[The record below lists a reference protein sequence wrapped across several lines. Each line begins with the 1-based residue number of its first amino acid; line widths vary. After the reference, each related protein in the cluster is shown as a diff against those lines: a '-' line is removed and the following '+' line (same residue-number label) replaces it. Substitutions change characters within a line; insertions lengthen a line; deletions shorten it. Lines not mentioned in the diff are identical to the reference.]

1 MIRRDEVYKIGKLG
15 KPHGV
20 KGEITFAIT
29 DDVFDRVDAEYLVLD
44 IDGIL
49 VPFYLEEYRFKNDE
63 NVLVKFEDIDTQEQ
77 ARNYTG
83 CEVFFPRH
91 LSDSDEENM
100 SWAEIIGF
108 HLVDA
113 VSGKVVGTIEHVDDS
128 TLNLLFEVTTDAG
141 DEILI
146 PASNDL
152 IEEVSAEKK
161 EIRMAIPEGLL
172 ELQMK
177 KYEETTDMYSRF
189 YGKYR
194 YTGA

>member
-49 VPFYLEEYRFKNDE
+49 VPFYMEEYRFKNDE

-91 LSDSDEENM
+91 LSDSDEENL

-108 HLVDA
+108 HLVD
-113 VSGKVVGTIEHVDDS
+113 VVTGKTVCTRDHGGDS
-128 TLNLLFEVTTDAG
+128 TLNLPFEVTTPDG
-141 DEILI
+141 NDVLI

-161 EIRMAIPEGLL
+161 EIRMAVPEGLL
-172 ELQMK
+172 EI
-177 KYEETTDMYSRF
+177 
-189 YGKYR
+189 
-194 YTGA
+194 

>member
-20 KGEITFAIT
+20 KGEIAFAIT

-83 CEVFFPRH
+83 CEVFFPRQ
-91 LSDSDEENM
+91 LSDSDGENM
-100 SWAEIIGF
+100 TWAEIIGF
-108 HLVDA
+108 NLVDS
-113 VSGKVVGTIEHVDDS
+113 VSGKLVGKLDRVDDS
-128 TLNLLFEVTTDAG
+128 TLNLLFEVTTPEG
-141 DEILI
+141 DDILI

-172 ELQMK
+172 DL
-177 KYEETTDMYSRF
+177 
-189 YGKYR
+189 
-194 YTGA
+194 

>member
-1 MIRRDEVYKIGKLG
+1 MIRRDEVYKIVKLG

-29 DDVFDRVDAEYLVLD
+29 DDVFDRVDAEYLILD

-113 VSGKVVGTIEHVDDS
+113 VSGKVVGTIDHVDDS

-172 ELQMK
+172 DL
-177 KYEETTDMYSRF
+177 
-189 YGKYR
+189 
-194 YTGA
+194 